1 MGIVLD
7 IDIANKS
14 LLKLLKT
21 ERPLPGLWGYKVGDS
36 ILNYGMIASL
46 SAIAREHRIMVDL
59 KHHDVE
65 GRIARIVALYA
76 SLGDYAPTYLTISG
90 ACSLDA
96 LSAAVE
102 MRGKVDIIVTTV
114 LSDEDDDAD
123 ELRETATDRTLNAV
137 ACHAQG
143 VTCPAWLLPDIA
155 PVKEKKLVIATGVVS
170 QGVAARH
177 HIEPRPVEFAVA
189 HGATH
194 VVVGT
199 EVTAAH
205 DPIKT
210 LRDLCA
216 RYEKAQKNM
225 LPPPGSV
232 LDKRA

>member
-1 MGIVLD
+1 VGIIVD
-7 IDIANKS
+7 IDVADKS
-14 LLKLLKT
+14 LRGRFKA
-21 ERPLPGLWGYKVGDS
+21 EHQLPGLWGYKIGDAV
-36 ILNYGMIASL
+36 LNYGMIATL
-46 SAIAREHRIMVDL
+46 SAIARKHNVMVDL

-65 GRIARIVALYA
+65 GRIGRIVALYTA
-76 SLGDYAPTYLTISG
+76 LGQAAPKYLTISG

-102 MRGKVDIIVTTV
+102 MRGKIDIIVTTV
-114 LSDEDDDAD
+114 LSDEDDDVE
-123 ELRETATDRTLNAV
+123 ELRETAIDRTLNAV

-143 VTCPAWLLPDIA
+143 VTCPAWLLPDIQ
-155 PVKEKKLVIATGVVS
+155 PVKEKKTVIATGVVS
-170 QGVAARH
+170 KGVAARH

-210 LRDLCA
+210 LRELCA
-216 RYEKAQKNM
+216 RYETAQKNTL
-225 LPPPGSV
+225 LPIG
-232 LDKRA
+232 